1 MEDIWNIHTYIYGI
15 YGSGTSQFPAIF
27 WNVFA
32 ECFDFDVDDVGLREE
47 DIGDCQKRYPP

>member
-1 MEDIWNIHTYIYGI
+1 MEYTHIYIWNIWKP
-15 YGSGTSQFPAIF
+15 FF